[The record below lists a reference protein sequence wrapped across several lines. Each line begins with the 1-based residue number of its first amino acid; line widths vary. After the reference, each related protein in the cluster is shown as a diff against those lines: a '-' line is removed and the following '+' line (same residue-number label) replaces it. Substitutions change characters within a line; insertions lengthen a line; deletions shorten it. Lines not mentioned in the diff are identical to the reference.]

1 MKPASLEEARAAKG
15 AAQAAFAALAELAGV
30 GITRSE
36 SGYALKINLVRAPAP
51 GVSLPTEV
59 HGVPV
64 KVAVVG
70 SVRARLA
77 A

>member
-1 MKPASLEEARAAKG
+1 MKPASLEDARAAKG
-15 AAQAAFAALAELAGV
+15 AAVSMFAGLAELAGV

-36 SGYALKINLVRAPAP
+36 TGYALKVNLVEAPAA
-51 GVSLPTEV
+51 GVRLPTEI

-70 SVRARLA
+70 PVKARLA